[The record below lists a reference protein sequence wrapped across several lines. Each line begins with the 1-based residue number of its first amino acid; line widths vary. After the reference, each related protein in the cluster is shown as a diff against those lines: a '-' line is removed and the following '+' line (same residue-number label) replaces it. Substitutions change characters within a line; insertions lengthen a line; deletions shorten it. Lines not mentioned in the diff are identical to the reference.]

1 MTQTYRVTGMT
12 CDGCARAVESAIRA
26 ADPAV
31 DRVSVDLANGT
42 VTVGGGATPDKVI
55 ANAVDDAGF
64 DFDGPAS

>member
-1 MTQTYRVTGMT
+1 MTQSYRVSGMT

-42 VTVGGGATPDKVI
+42 VTVGGTSATDQVI
-55 ANAVDDAGF
+55 ADAVDDAGF
-64 DFDGPAS
+64 DFEGRA